1 MSTAATL
8 DDAINQAHE
17 IGGQAQGVWALL
29 ARLHEDHPEIE
40 EGLAPVSH
48 ALSAIERSAR
58 DVAAKLD
65 AAKIEM
71 ITPQRKAGKA

>member
-1 MSTAATL
+1 MSAAATL
-8 DDAINQAHE
+8 DDAMNQAHE

-29 ARLHEDHPEIE
+29 SRLHEDHPEIE

-58 DVAAKLD
+58 DVAAKVETVQIAL
-65 AAKIEM
+65 AI
-71 ITPQRKAGKA
+71 KAPGQPR